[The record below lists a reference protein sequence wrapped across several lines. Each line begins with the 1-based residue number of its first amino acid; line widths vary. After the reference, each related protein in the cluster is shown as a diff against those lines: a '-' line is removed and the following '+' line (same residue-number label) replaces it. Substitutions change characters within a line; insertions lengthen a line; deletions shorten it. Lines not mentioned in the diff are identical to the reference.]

1 MPDDSAA
8 PNMIPPWSV
17 TMWAD
22 DKAIYSE
29 VPFKNGGSYIQRY
42 PLSEGGLWK
51 ALQMLREMHRI
62 MGKDKEYEVKLVKVR
77 PGKLTATDEQ
87 KERVRNLLR
96 KRGLL

>member
-1 MPDDSAA
+1 MPTDSPA
-8 PNMIPPWSV
+8 PNMLPPWAV

-29 VPFKNGGSYIQRY
+29 VPFKDGGSYIQRY

-51 ALQMLREMHRI
+51 ALQVLREMHRI

-77 PGKLTATDEQ
+77 PSKLSATDEQ
-87 KERVRNLLR
+87 KSRVRELLKR
-96 KRGLL
+96 RGLL